1 MLVHLPAQLPV
12 LPRPRLSALQLG
24 WFVTLLLGLFYNG
37 PLWRLILSLEYADAV
52 HKWFFA
58 AGFLLF
64 LLAAIQL
71 FLNLLCWPRL
81 IKPVA
86 IFLLLSATKI
96 EYFMDSY
103 GIVIDKTMVQNL
115 FETDPAE
122 AGDLVTGAML
132 LHLVLK
138 GVLPSLLVAWI
149 RIKPQ
154 PFRRALTG
162 QAVSLLSCLILIGLN
177 AALLY
182 KDYSSLFRNHREIR
196 NLALPSSYLYY
207 TGRYLSG
214 AYDASGHVF
223 QPLGLDA
230 RLESAGLQAV
240 SATGKKPDLLIVVL
254 GETARSKNFGLNGYE
269 RDTTPELERLPVVSF
284 TDVESCGTST
294 AVSVPCMFSLQERD
308 RYDDEQVAYQSNVL
322 DILQHAGVAVRWRE
336 NNSGCKG
343 VCARIPVIEAD
354 QLNPGYD
361 CSTQECF
368 DEQLLFGLQ
377 QQLEGLN
384 GPVVIVL
391 HQKGSHG
398 PAYFKRVPEAYR
410 HFTPVCQSSELQTCT
425 QAEIANAYDNSIRY
439 TDHLLARVIDMLQ
452 HQDHFNT
459 AMLYISDHGESLG
472 ENNLYLHGMPWLL
485 APEEQKQVPLI
496 TWLSPGFQQKH
507 DVDWQCLKANSHKPL
522 SHDFLAHSL
531 MGLMGVSTSVY
542 QPELDLFAPCRG
554 RQDSLVSSPSQSL
567 DRADG

>member
-1 MLVHLPAQLPV
+1 MLVHLFSK
-12 LPRPRLSALQLG
+12 LPRPQLSAVQLG
-24 WFVTLLLGLFYNG
+24 WCVTLILGLFYNG
-37 PLWRLILSLEYADAV
+37 PLWRLILSLEYADAT
-52 HKWFFA
+52 HKWAFA
-58 AGFLLF
+58 AAFLLF
-64 LLAAIQL
+64 LLAVIQL
-71 FLNLLCWPRL
+71 FLSLMCWPRM
-81 IKPVA
+81 IKPIAV
-86 IFLLLSATKI
+86 FLLVSAAQVG
-96 EYFMDSY
+96 YFMDSY
-103 GIVIDKTMVQNL
+103 GIVIDKSMVQNL

-122 AGDLVTGAML
+122 AGDLVNTAMV
-132 LHLVLK
+132 LHLLLK
-138 GVLPSLLVAWI
+138 GVLPSLLVLWV

-154 PFRRALTG
+154 PVRRILAA
-162 QAVSLLSCLILIGLN
+162 QAVSLLSCLILIGMN

-214 AYDASGHVF
+214 AYDASRHVF

-230 RLESAGLQAV
+230 RLESAELQTI
-240 SATGKKPDLLIVVL
+240 SATRQKPDLLIVVL
-254 GETARSKNFGLNGYE
+254 GETARSMNFGLNGYA

-284 TDVESCGTST
+284 KNVESCGTST

-354 QLNPGYD
+354 DLSEGRN
-361 CSTQECF
+361 CKAEECF
-368 DEQLLFGLQ
+368 DEQLLSGLQ
-377 QQLEGLN
+377 QQLDGLN
-384 GPVVIVL
+384 GPAVIVM

-398 PAYFKRVPEAYR
+398 PAYFKRIPEEFQ
-410 HFTPVCQSSELQTCT
+410 HFTPVCQSSELQTCA
-425 QAEIANAYDNSIRY
+425 QADIANAYDNTIRY
-439 TDHLLARVIDMLQ
+439 TDHLLARVIERLQ
-452 HQDHFNT
+452 QQERFNT

-485 APEEQKQVPLI
+485 APQEQKQVPLI
-496 TWLSPGFQQKH
+496 TWLSPGFQQRH
-507 DVDWQCLKANSHKPL
+507 GVDLHCLQANSSKPL

-531 MGLMGVSTSVY
+531 LGLMQVSTSVY

-554 RQDSLVSSPSQSL
+554 TGNGLAVAPLQSTG
-567 DRADG
+567 RVDG

>member
-1 MLVHLPAQLPV
+1 MLVRLFSKLSY
-12 LPRPRLSALQLG
+12 LPRPRLSAVQLG
-24 WFVTLLLGLFYNG
+24 WLVTLLLGLFYNG
-37 PLWRLILSLEYADAV
+37 SLWHLILSLQYADAV

-58 AGFLLF
+58 AAFLLF
-64 LLAAIQL
+64 LLAVIQL
-71 FLNLLCWPRL
+71 FLGLLCWPRL

-86 IFLLLSATKI
+86 VFLLLSTAQVG
-96 EYFMDSY
+96 YFMDSY

-122 AGDLVTGAML
+122 VRDLVTGAML
-132 LHLVLK
+132 LNLLLK
-138 GVLPSLLVAWI
+138 GVLPSLLLLWI
-149 RIKPQ
+149 RVKPQ
-154 PFRRALTG
+154 PVKRILVG
-162 QAVSLLSCLILIGLN
+162 QTISLLSCLLLIGLN

-214 AYDASGHVF
+214 AYDASKRAF

-230 RLESAGLQAV
+230 RLESAGFQTV
-240 SATGKKPDLLIVVL
+240 SAKAQKPDVLIVVL
-254 GETARSKNFGLNGYE
+254 GETARSMNFGLNGYA

-294 AVSVPCMFSLQERD
+294 AVSVPCMFSLQQRE

-322 DILQHAGVAVRWRE
+322 DILQHAGVSVRWRE

-343 VCARIPVIEAD
+343 VCARIPVIEAE
-354 QLNPGYD
+354 QLNPGHD
-361 CSTQECF
+361 CTEEECF
-368 DEQLLFGLQ
+368 DDQLLFGLQ
-377 QQLEGLN
+377 QQLEGLK
-384 GPVVIVL
+384 GPAVIVL

-398 PAYFKRVPEAYR
+398 PAYFERVPENYQY
-410 HFTPVCQSSELQTCT
+410 FTPVCQSSELQTCVQT
-425 QAEIANAYDNSIRY
+425 DIVNAYDNTIRY
-439 TDHLLARVIDMLQ
+439 TDHLLARVIELLQ
-452 HQDHFNT
+452 RQEQLNA
-459 AMLYISDHGESLG
+459 AMLYVSDHGESLG

-496 TWLSPGFQQKH
+496 TWLSAGFQQEH
-507 DVDWQCLKANSHKPL
+507 GVDWQCLKANSDKPL

-531 MGLMGVSTSVY
+531 LGLMQVSTSVY
-542 QPELDLFAPCRG
+542 QPELDLFAPCRNG
-554 RQDSLVSSPSQSL
+554 QRSLATVHNQSA
-567 DRADG
+567 RKADG

>member
-1 MLVHLPAQLPV
+1 MLVRLFSKLSY
-12 LPRPRLSALQLG
+12 LPRPRLSAVQLG
-24 WFVTLLLGLFYNG
+24 WLVTLLLGLFYNG
-37 PLWRLILSLEYADAV
+37 SLWHLILSLQYADAV

-64 LLAAIQL
+64 LLAVIQL
-71 FLNLLCWPRL
+71 FLGLLCWPRL

-86 IFLLLSATKI
+86 VFLLLSTAQVG
-96 EYFMDSY
+96 YFMDSY

-122 AGDLVTGAML
+122 VRDLVTGAML
-132 LHLVLK
+132 LNLLLK
-138 GVLPSLLVAWI
+138 GVLPSLLLLWI

-154 PFRRALTG
+154 PVKRILVG
-162 QAVSLLSCLILIGLN
+162 QTISLLSCLLLIGLN

-214 AYDASGHVF
+214 AYDASRQVF

-230 RLESAGLQAV
+230 RLESARLQTV
-240 SATGKKPDLLIVVL
+240 SAARQKPDLLILVL
-254 GETARSKNFGLNGYE
+254 GETARSMNFGLNGYA

-284 TDVESCGTST
+284 TNVESCGTST
-294 AVSVPCMFSLQERD
+294 AVSVPCMFSLQQRE

-322 DILQHAGVAVRWRE
+322 DILQHAGVSVRWRE

-343 VCARIPVIEAD
+343 VCARIPVIEAE
-354 QLNPGYD
+354 QLNPGHD
-361 CSTQECF
+361 CTEEECF
-368 DEQLLFGLQ
+368 DDQLLFGLQ
-377 QQLEGLN
+377 QQLEGLK
-384 GPVVIVL
+384 GPAVIVL

-398 PAYFKRVPEAYR
+398 PAYFERVPENYQY
-410 HFTPVCQSSELQTCT
+410 FTPVCQSSELQTCVQT
-425 QAEIANAYDNSIRY
+425 DIVNAYDNTIRY
-439 TDHLLARVIDMLQ
+439 TDHLLAQLIEQLQ
-452 HQDHFNT
+452 QQERFNT

-496 TWLSPGFQQKH
+496 TWLSPGFQQTH
-507 DVDWQCLKANSHKPL
+507 NIDWQCLKENRDKPL

-531 MGLMGVSTSVY
+531 LGLMQVSTSVY
-542 QPELDLFAPCRG
+542 QPELDLFAPCRNT
-554 RQDSLVSSPSQSL
+554 RNSLVVSPLQS
-567 DRADG
+567 ADKVDG